1 VADVRLLRANLRKLR
16 TRPASWVTLV
26 LLVGLHALVMF
37 FVILGSRLS
46 TDPAG
51 ALAARQLLTYPAAYQ
66 ITLSLVISI
75 GGLLAVTY
83 AAAIAGSEWTWGT
96 LKSAV
101 ARGEGRATYLL
112 LLFAAVTV
120 ATWVGLVAAFVV
132 GVIVTAAG
140 ALLTGVGLAG
150 MGDVDA
156 LLALPERFAR
166 AGLAMAMN
174 ASLGFAIATLTR
186 SQLAGIGVGIGL
198 FFAEGI
204 AGIFAPQ
211 VIKWLPFTASGAAVE
226 GGAGGSVI
234 VNGAEIGASLD
245 STTAIV
251 VTLLWLLGA
260 LLVAVVG
267 AERAEIGG

>member
-1 VADVRLLRANLRKLR
+1 MRLLGANLRKLR
-16 TRPASWVTLV
+16 TRPASWVTLA

-37 FVILGSRLS
+37 FVILGTQVS
-46 TDPAG
+46 TDPTE
-51 ALAARQLLTYPAAYQ
+51 ALGARQLLTFPAAYQ

-83 AAAIAGSEWTWGT
+83 AAAIAGSEWSWGT

-132 GVIVTAAG
+132 GVAVTALG
-140 ALLTGVGLAG
+140 AVVIDVGLGG
-150 MGDVDA
+150 MGDIDA

-204 AGIFAPQ
+204 AGIFAPH
-211 VIKWLPFTASGAAVE
+211 VIKWFPFTASGAAVE
-226 GGAGGSVI
+226 GGAGGGVV

-251 VTLLWLLGA
+251 VTVLWLVGA
-260 LLVAVVG
+260 LAVAVIR